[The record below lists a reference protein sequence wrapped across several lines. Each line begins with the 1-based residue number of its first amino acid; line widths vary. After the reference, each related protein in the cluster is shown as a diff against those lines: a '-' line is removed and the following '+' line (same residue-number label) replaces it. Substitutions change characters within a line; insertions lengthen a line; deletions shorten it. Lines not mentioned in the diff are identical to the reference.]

1 MSEVVRPVGEVEVAS
16 IAEAAGDMEPP
27 LRRCDKAAEDSEDGP
42 TSDAP
47 AVPTEE
53 GEAFTRFPRM
63 SPMASW
69 ASRRVRRMLVP
80 NFGARFGS
88 RGSFSTST
96 SQNVSHAQT
105 QTLPGDDIEDTQ
117 CRRCRRLYRRRP
129 TIRDEPYPLDQK
141 AVGRSSLTSTTSAD
155 PCPVKASASTG
166 WSARLAES
174 FLAVVSEV
182 LQYPWGGDALLLVGI
197 VLLASLLVI
206 LYYVVAV
213 VLPIMVLAVALAM
226 ANYALFES
234 NRFAFVLRRLRLA

>member
-1 MSEVVRPVGEVEVAS
+1 
-16 IAEAAGDMEPP
+16 
-27 LRRCDKAAEDSEDGP
+27 
-42 TSDAP
+42 
-47 AVPTEE
+47 
-53 GEAFTRFPRM
+53 
-63 SPMASW
+63 
-69 ASRRVRRMLVP
+69 MLVP

-105 QTLPGDDIEDTQ
+105 QTLPDDDVEDTQ